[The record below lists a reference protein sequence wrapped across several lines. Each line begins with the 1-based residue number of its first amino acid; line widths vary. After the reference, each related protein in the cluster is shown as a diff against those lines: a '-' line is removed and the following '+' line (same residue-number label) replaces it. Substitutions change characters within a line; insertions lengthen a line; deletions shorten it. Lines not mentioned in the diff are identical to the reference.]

1 MANLMTLND
10 ELIKTSINY
19 NCKQCRF
26 KLVGATKRAILWS
39 HLPPCVESILSSD
52 NSFLQKRSTSISMVL
67 TLIEG
72 SAALHRLAHLR
83 INSELTVS
91 LILLLGISKIFGVR
105 NTLVNTFCDSETLTR
120 VCIINKLERQ

>member
-1 MANLMTLND
+1 MNSLRHRLIITVSSAVSSWWEQRS
-10 ELIKTSINY
+10 EL
-19 NCKQCRF
+19 F
-26 KLVGATKRAILWS
+26 FGATFLHVSNRFYLVIIL
-39 HLPPCVESILSSD
+39 
-52 NSFLQKRSTSISMVL
+52 FLRKRSTSIFMVL

-105 NTLVNTFCDSETLTR
+105 NTLVNTFCDSESLTR